1 MSRIARAV
9 AFTLALMG
17 LAAVVAPLQADEGHC
32 ARPVVGVES
41 PPAHPSGH
49 AMLAPSDDSLLP
61 EQGCPSCP
69 APSCGAMHGCSVTAQ
84 ASPEF
89 VVARA
94 TLLPRY
100 RSSVSAT
107 DVVPASVSHAPPT
120 PPPLVVL
127 SPA

>member
-1 MSRIARAV
+1 MSRIAGAV
-9 AFTLALMG
+9 AFSLALMG
-17 LAAVVAPLQADEGHC
+17 LVAAVAPLQADEGHC
-32 ARPVVGVES
+32 GRIVTSETPR
-41 PPAHPSGH
+41 AHLH
-49 AMLAPSDDSLLP
+49 VLAMMASSDDSLAP

-69 APSCGAMHGCSVTAQ
+69 ASSCGAMHGCSVTLQ

-89 VVARA
+89 AVARA
-94 TLLPRY
+94 LLLPMNRA
-100 RSSVSAT
+100 SLSAT